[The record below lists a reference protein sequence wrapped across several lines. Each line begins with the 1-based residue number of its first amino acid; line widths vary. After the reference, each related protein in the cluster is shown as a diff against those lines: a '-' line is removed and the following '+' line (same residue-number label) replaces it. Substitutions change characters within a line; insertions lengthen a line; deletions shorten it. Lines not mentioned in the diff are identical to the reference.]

1 MVKECEN
8 EKENAL
14 SAYRLAALKL
24 LHSQL
29 CVSVQETANSN
40 APRCCEDRPVFNRDL
55 VITWLGRSCEIT
67 AIVLLTLVAHF
78 VFTVADPWGINWGV
92 NWV

>member
-29 CVSVQETANSN
+29 CVSVQETANLN

-55 VITWLGRSCEIT
+55 IITWLSRSCEIT
-67 AIVLLTLVAHF
+67 AIVLLTLAVHF
-78 VFTVADPWGINWGV
+78 VFAVADPWGINWGV